1 MVYVSANEMKKVN
14 FHKKIYPTVNEWLGL
29 YENASAVVTNSF
41 HGTVFSIIFNKP
53 FLSVHQSGKFESQ
66 NIRIDSLLED
76 FGLKNRVFSGD
87 FEKLFVPVNFE
98 KVNKKLEEI
107 RKKSPFVEWM
117 KAYMSKVT

>member
-1 MVYVSANEMKKVN
+1 M
-14 FHKKIYPTVNEWLGL
+14 
-29 YENASAVVTNSF
+29 
-41 HGTVFSIIFNKP
+41 FSIIFNKP

-66 NIRIDSLLED
+66 NTRIDSLLED

-117 KAYMSKVT
+117 KAYMSKIT